1 MLFVYKSQYSY
12 RILRL
17 VFAFQLPQ
25 GLAELEAEQEH
36 RAGDGDGI
44 GHGLRQEHGP
54 GLVRQQV
61 GQQIDQRQQQH
72 DFRSTATMMEQG
84 ALPMD
89 TKVIWQAIWMPI
101 RNRAPQ

>member
-1 MLFVYKSQYSY
+1 MLFVYKPQYSY

-61 GQQIDQRQQQH
+61 GQQIGSSSTN
-72 DFRSTATMMEQG
+72 FRSTATTMEQG